1 MKPHLLLSGL
11 FSLITAIIY
20 FYSQILFPLYLEAV
34 PLNRSISNQSFS
46 NPFLKRNPGTSQKVK
61 SDKQLYTYNYKF
73 LDLKNKARD
82 WKWTASKKDSDNMIS
97 RFGVPPSIFKPYLL
111 KPDVIKK
118 RKAQIKNGYFRQLGN
133 MIIPDFAR
141 IVSDSRP
148 IVSRLAARAN
158 KTVKTEKLKFRETI
172 ELILAFCQDIPY
184 KAPPNKYKGKIIS
197 GLFPPPLSLNKGW
210 ADCDSKAVLFASIYR
225 SISKSQVVLL
235 ESPGHISCGIR
246 GIPGPYDQSVTY
258 RGKKY
263 IIAEP
268 VGPGKVRLGRARS
281 PYVRVS
287 NFYPL

>member
-1 MKPHLLLSGL
+1 
-11 FSLITAIIY
+11 
-20 FYSQILFPLYLEAV
+20 
-34 PLNRSISNQSFS
+34 
-46 NPFLKRNPGTSQKVK
+46 
-61 SDKQLYTYNYKF
+61 
-73 LDLKNKARD
+73 
-82 WKWTASKKDSDNMIS
+82 MIS

-158 KTVKTEKLKFRETI
+158 KTVKAEKLKFRETI

-210 ADCDSKAVLFASIYR
+210 ADCDSKAVLFASIYL
-225 SISKSQVVLL
+225 SISKSPVVLL

-268 VGPGKVRLGRARS
+268 VGPGKLRLGRARS